1 MVNSKKKNNTSFD
14 KAFNFFFG
22 AHKFITPYFRKKFGT
37 VIGILL
43 ETLTFGLFLVLNVY
57 VYFKIAN
64 IYKRN
69 KAIKCNPNEKCCS
82 VKGETDTYSCRQ
94 NNSTDNQCDRVT
106 ENAYT
111 GDYECDNSYSELE
124 SGKKIELVVLFILFF
139 GLLGLNLYILFKSFG
154 LLGFLY

>member
-1 MVNSKKKNNTSFD
+1 MANSSKKSSSD
-14 KAFNFFFG
+14 KAFNLFFG
-22 AHKFITPYFRKKFGT
+22 EYKFITPYFRKKFGT

-43 ETLTFGLFLVLNVY
+43 ETVTFGLFLVLNVY
-57 VYFKIAN
+57 VYFKIMN

-69 KAIKCNPNEKCCS
+69 KAIKCNSNEKCCS

-94 NNSTDNQCDRVT
+94 NNSTDNQCDRIT

-111 GDYECDNSYSELE
+111 GDYECDYSYSELE
-124 SGKKIELVVLFILFF
+124 SNKKIEIVILFILFF
-139 GLLGLNLYILFKSFG
+139 GLLGLNIYIIFKSFG